1 MKLTDKFKKVGTSS
15 AYDNTSLYNKGLEII
30 HIILVENGII
40 TQRFKMKPRQM
51 QILPSVAWSRVI
63 LARADKKTG
72 ELIIS
77 K

>member
-1 MKLTDKFKKVGTSS
+1 MKLTDKFKRVGTSR
-15 AYDNTSLYNKGLEII
+15 AYANTSLYNNSLEII
-30 HIILVENGII
+30 HVMLVENGVT

-51 QILPSVAWSRVI
+51 QILPSVSWSRVI

-72 ELIIS
+72 EIIVS